1 LKKGAGKDGA
11 EKPAQGV
18 FNDVFNAPGGGKC
31 SANGETR
38 THDRRFTKPVLYQ
51 LSYIGV
57 LYYQGKGII
66 LTREGFIKQKKPEN
80 GFFFV
85 LLQTRP
91 ACATISG
98 VIGLLRG

>member
-1 LKKGAGKDGA
+1 MGSRKTRSRS
-11 EKPAQGV
+11 
-18 FNDVFNAPGGGKC
+18 FNDVFNAPGGEKC

-85 LLQTRP
+85 LLQTLP

-98 VIGLLRG
+98 IIGLLRG